1 MNRILNYIKYILFY
15 SNISPSLIFTKK
27 TIYIK
32 KIHYFEKTFLLR
44 TMTKSGSHYL
54 LSIIG
59 NYILR
64 KYLKKKNRT
73 SILDLRNNLWN
84 NNLHKINKFNYLDK
98 INKFEYKQFWWLHD
112 FESMRY
118 HYLKCKKVINLYRN
132 PFDCLVSNYYYFYKN
147 RNIDLEISK
156 YIDYYMPKYIQSFKI
171 IDKFKNKKNIMN
183 ISYEELIKNTE
194 STIKKILL
202 FLNLEINKD
211 LIRIAISDSSMDNL
225 QLEEKNNLKNLIS
238 NDVNISFIR
247 NRSLKSN
254 INELSHSDI
263 EKIKKYLNKSNIIFK
278 ENNFKI

>member
-1 MNRILNYIKYILFY
+1 MAVIIYLV
-15 SNISPSLIFTKK
+15 SLEIT
-27 TIYIK
+27 
-32 KIHYFEKTFLLR
+32 FEK
-44 TMTKSGSHYL
+44 
-54 LSIIG
+54 
-59 NYILR
+59 ILE
-64 KYLKKKNRT
+64 KNRT

-156 YIDYYMPKYIQSFKI
+156 YIDYYMTKYIQSFKI

-194 STIKKILL
+194 STIENILL

-225 QLEEKNNLKNLIS
+225 QLEEK
-238 NDVNISFIR
+238 
-247 NRSLKSN
+247 
-254 INELSHSDI
+254 
-263 EKIKKYLNKSNIIFK
+263 KK
-278 ENNFKI
+278 